1 MICRMSRASVILV
14 TNTATGCATQN
25 VANRMGEQT
34 LSPLLG
40 QPVSVAVQTL
50 GPPEDER
57 AVLGQRVM
65 VWQRGNIN
73 TSHCTIELTTDADI
87 VTAWAFDGTD
97 CIGNEIEWQESG
109 G

>member
-1 MICRMSRASVILV
+1 MICRMSRASVILL
-14 TNTATGCATQN
+14 TIAAAGCATQN
-25 VANRMGEQT
+25 VANRMGEKT

-40 QPVSVAVQTL
+40 QPASVAVQTL

-65 VWQRGNIN
+65 VWQRGDIN
-73 TSHCTIELTTDADI
+73 ASHCTIELTTDASDV

-97 CIGNEIEWQESG
+97 CIGNEID
-109 G
+109 